1 MIKLVKVTGQSMSPT
16 LEDGDYVITKKPR
29 LYRAGLIYVINHID
43 LGRIIKRLQDTKH
56 DRCFFIGDN
65 PKASTASQPL
75 LLDARLREHDKA
87 DWALSKRRFCITCI
101 HAALQLKQK

>member
-1 MIKLVKVTGQSMSPT
+1 MIRLVKVMGNSMSPA

-29 LYRAGLIYVINHID
+29 RYQAGLIYVINHSD

-65 PKASTASQPL
+65 PKASTPASLISAVERHRVIGQVFWVIGPKG
-75 LLDARLREHDKA
+75 LR
-87 DWALSKRRFCITCI
+87 RP
-101 HAALQLKQK
+101 